1 MIAGSKRYRAAR
13 TPRPDQATCRPKSLS
28 RIRRRALAPGN
39 SYRRRLVNAAF
50 ASFACPTRAGG
61 PRETA
66 GIDSSERPTMHRRN
80 RGARCSMT
88 FAYRYS
94 ELCEGTR
101 PSPIRELF
109 RMIQRPGMISF
120 AGGWPDPAVFP
131 VGEFAACADA
141 LSKHGK
147 VALQYGAS
155 EGYSPL
161 VAEIQRRM
169 VVRLGR
175 PISPEQIV
183 ISSGSQQIMDMVA
196 RVLVDPGD
204 AIVVEAPTY
213 PGALHTFRAAGA
225 RFATVPCDAEGM
237 RVELLP
243 DVAKRCQH
251 DTGRLPKFIYTV
263 ANFSN
268 PSGACLSEVRRRL
281 LTEAARELG
290 IPVLEDDP
298 YGELRY
304 RGDRQATL
312 FSHTDNGVLFA
323 SSFSKI
329 LAPGVRVAWAVG
341 DAELIRKMVI
351 AKQGM
356 DLCTS
361 MVAQVL
367 VTEYCQRG
375 FLDAHIER
383 IKTHYAAKAAA
394 MAAALRDHL
403 PAHVSF
409 VEPDGGFFFWLS
421 LGGDSQQILERA
433 LHQGVAFLP
442 GPAFYPEPRETA
454 GEVVDGRPFA
464 RLCFTFA
471 TPAEIVE
478 GARRL
483 ARAIAPK

>member
-1 MIAGSKRYRAAR
+1 
-13 TPRPDQATCRPKSLS
+13 
-28 RIRRRALAPGN
+28 
-39 SYRRRLVNAAF
+39 
-50 ASFACPTRAGG
+50 
-61 PRETA
+61 
-66 GIDSSERPTMHRRN
+66 MHRRK
-80 RGARCSMT
+80 RGARCSMA

-94 ELCEGTR
+94 DLCEESR

-109 RMIQRPGMISF
+109 KMIQRPGMISF
-120 AGGWPDPAVFP
+120 AGGWPDPEIFP

-169 VVRLGR
+169 ELRLGR
-175 PISPEQIV
+175 PIRAEQIV

-225 RFATVPCDAEGM
+225 RFAPVPCDAEGM
-237 RVELLP
+237 RVELLHG
-243 DVAKRCQH
+243 VVKRCQH

-281 LTEAARELG
+281 LAEAARELA

-304 RGDRQATL
+304 RGEQQATL
-312 FSHTDNGVLFA
+312 FSHTHNGVLFA

-394 MAAALRDHL
+394 MAAALREHL
-403 PAHVSF
+403 PAHVSI
-409 VEPDGGFFFWLS
+409 VEPDGGFFFWLC
-421 LGGDSQQILERA
+421 LGGDSRKIFERA
-433 LHQGVAFLP
+433 LDEGVAFLP
-442 GPAFYPEPRETA
+442 GLAFYPEPRETV
-454 GEVVDGRPFA
+454 GEVVDGRQFA
-464 RLCFTFA
+464 RFCFTFA
-471 TPAEIVE
+471 APQEIVE
-478 GARRL
+478 GVRRL
-483 ARAIAPK
+483 GAVLEEQCKMKNEK

>member
-1 MIAGSKRYRAAR
+1 
-13 TPRPDQATCRPKSLS
+13 
-28 RIRRRALAPGN
+28 
-39 SYRRRLVNAAF
+39 
-50 ASFACPTRAGG
+50 
-61 PRETA
+61 
-66 GIDSSERPTMHRRN
+66 MHRRK
-80 RGARCSMT
+80 RGARCSVT
-88 FAYRYS
+88 FAYRFS
-94 ELCEGTR
+94 ELSEKTR

-120 AGGWPDPAVFP
+120 AGGWPDPAIFP
-131 VGEFAACADA
+131 VSEFAACADA

-161 VAEIQRRM
+161 VAEIQQRM
-169 VVRLGR
+169 GSLLGR
-175 PISPEQIV
+175 PVQAEQVV
-183 ISSGSQQIMDMVA
+183 ISSGSQQIMDMFA
-196 RVLVDPGD
+196 RVLLDRGD
-204 AIVVEAPTY
+204 VIVVEAPTY

-225 RFATVPCDAEGM
+225 RFATVPCDDEGM

-243 DVAKRCQH
+243 EVVKRCRR

-263 ANFSN
+263 VNFSN
-268 PSGACLSEVRRRL
+268 PSGACLSESRRRL
-281 LTEAARELG
+281 LAEAAQKLG

-304 RGDRQATL
+304 RGERHATL
-312 FSHTDNGVLFA
+312 FSYTDSGVLFA

-367 VTEYCQRG
+367 VTEYCRRG
-375 FLDAHIER
+375 FLDAHLDR
-383 IKTHYAAKAAA
+383 IRSHYAAKATA
-394 MAAALRDHL
+394 MASALREHL
-403 PAHVSF
+403 PSNISF
-409 VEPDGGFFFWLS
+409 AEPAGGFFFWLS
-421 LGGDSQQILERA
+421 LGGDSRQIFERA
-433 LHQGVAFLP
+433 VEEGVAFLP
-442 GPAFYPEPRETA
+442 GPAFYPEPWETV
-454 GEVVDGRPFA
+454 GDGVDGASFA

-471 TPAEIVE
+471 TRAEIVE
-478 GARRL
+478 GCRRL
-483 ARAIAPK
+483 ARAVAPK